1 MHSLVMRILTK
12 FIAAFFAE
20 AVLTDFLLMLGEK
33 IVKST
38 MNDRDDE
45 WFKKYKEAIERD
57 PTPY

>member
-1 MHSLVMRILTK
+1 MTTVLMRILTK

-38 MNDRDDE
+38 QNERDDK